1 MSNIRII
8 RLEGSKHEMGVEYG
22 KQLVLEMRASL
33 DILYKFFIEE
43 NNISLERLVEKADQF
58 YQRYPLGYQKFI
70 QGISEGSGLSLDEVK
85 ILNGMETLYVLKNE
99 KQELGACAFV
109 SIPPNSSNYNIIG
122 RNYDFPA
129 PYNEI
134 AKYLTVTILKE
145 PDTVPTAIIA
155 LPGQIYGATCINAN
169 SLFIALNNGMPS
181 GGFEV
186 NDNVQSMLITLLE
199 TIQNSSNFSQ
209 MDKLLLSHNSDYSL
223 IINTA
228 DQNHVKSYEYS
239 SFKGNRSY
247 MPEEKKVFVSTNFY
261 QDNSW
266 KNIEKATDKSSWLG
280 ISRRDNLLNSAKKES
295 TIEEVKN
302 LFDLKYIDGG
312 AKLDR
317 TIYQAIFDTKSQEL
331 YLKIAQEDLEWT
343 CINNLFNSSNDI

>member
-1 MSNIRII
+1 MNNIRII
-8 RLEGSKHEMGVEYG
+8 RLEGSKYAMGLEYG
-22 KQLVLEMRASL
+22 KQLASEMRASL

-43 NNISLERLVEKADQF
+43 NNISLEKLTVKANQF
-58 YQRYPLGYQKFI
+58 YQRYPFCYQRFI
-70 QGISEGSGLSLDEVK
+70 QGISEGSGLTLNEVK
-85 ILNGMETLYVLKNE
+85 ILNGMETLYVLTNE

-109 SIPPNSSNYNIIG
+109 SIPPNSSNSNIIA

-134 AKYLTVTILKE
+134 AKYLTITILKE
-145 PDTVPTAIIA
+145 PDTISTAIIA

-209 MDKLLLSHNSDYSL
+209 MDKILSSHNSDYSL

-228 DQNHVKSYEYS
+228 DQNHVKSYEFS
-239 SFKGNRSY
+239 SFKGNRSFI
-247 MPEEKKVFVSTNFY
+247 PEENKVFVSTNFY
-261 QDNSW
+261 QDDSW
-266 KNIEKATDKSSWLG
+266 NNINKANDKSSWLG

-295 TIEEVKN
+295 TIEDIKD
-302 LFDLKYIDGG
+302 LLDLKYIDGG
-312 AKLDR
+312 AKVDR
-317 TIYQAIFDTKSQEL
+317 TIYQVIFDTKSQEL

-343 CINNLFNSSNDI
+343 CIKNLFK